1 MSFEKQLIDTS
12 VWINLFGKEKGAIPR
27 VISEP
32 IACCHLSL
40 DKRLHVAISD
50 LRGGGFSI
58 ECFGKVSH
66 LITGWQTH
74 LPGLT
79 VKRRFPTTR
88 AFADQVDG
96 NLG

>member
-50 LRGGGFSI
+50 LRGGGILYRMLRKGFTPSY
-58 ECFGKVSH
+58 GVGNS
-66 LITGWQTH
+66 
-74 LPGLT
+74 LT
-79 VKRRFPTTR
+79 RI
-88 AFADQVDG
+88 
-96 NLG
+96 NC